1 MTRGV
6 LRLEVTKSGRRR
18 EVPMRQAVYNVL
30 AALPGE
36 HEGRVWAEGSIRS
49 AFENAVAAARL
60 DDFHFHDLRH
70 TFASRFVMEGGSLPA
85 LQQILGHATLAMT
98 MRYSHLSPRHL
109 RDEIEKTSRRSQA
122 RSHEALTPEVVSA
135 NIA

>member
-1 MTRGV
+1 MPQV
-6 LRLEVTKSGRRR
+6 
-18 EVPMRQAVYNVL
+18 VYNWL

-70 TFASRFVMEGGSLPA
+70 TSASRFVMEGSLPA
-85 LQQILGHATLAMT
+85 LKQILGHATLAMT

-109 RDEIEKTSRRSQA
+109 RDEIEKTPRRSQA